1 MSHVLGTLAR
11 VMRYTTFLFALD
23 PTPAQAAMLARHAG
37 ASRYASNQSLRLVID
52 ALAAKKID
60 PSVVVPWSGSI

>member
-1 MSHVLGTLAR
+1 
-11 VMRYTTFLFALD
+11 
-23 PTPAQAAMLARHAG
+23 MLARHAG